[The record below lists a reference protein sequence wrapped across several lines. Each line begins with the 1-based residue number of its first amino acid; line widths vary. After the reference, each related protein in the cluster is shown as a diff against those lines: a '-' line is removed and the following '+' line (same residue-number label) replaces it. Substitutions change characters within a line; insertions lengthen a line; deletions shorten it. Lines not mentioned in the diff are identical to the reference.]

1 MNFEKNRHDYNVA
14 KIFFFLPSVT
24 REETYACSTHSE
36 ENFQKMMLLTLNGG
50 ADGGGGVFSLVRSV
64 RMQWRPICCFGTGEL
79 GNEREGKGGE
89 MVKLVEEVIDQARG
103 DGRRGGNWERL
114 ETHCAW

>member
-1 MNFEKNRHDYNVA
+1 MHV
-14 KIFFFLPSVT
+14 P
-24 REETYACSTHSE
+24 HSE
-36 ENFQKMMLLTLNGG
+36 ENFQKMMLPTLNGG
-50 ADGGGGVFSLVRSV
+50 ADGGGGVFFLVRS